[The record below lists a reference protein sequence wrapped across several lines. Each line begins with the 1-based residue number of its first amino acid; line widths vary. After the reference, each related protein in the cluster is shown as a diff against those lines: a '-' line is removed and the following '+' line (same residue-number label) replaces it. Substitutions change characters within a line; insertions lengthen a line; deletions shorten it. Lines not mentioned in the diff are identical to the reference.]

1 MTEQKDDI
9 RQEEEFIVEIPM
21 EDEAGSE
28 VSDAQESEAADEV
41 PTFKS
46 AIREQAREDEVP
58 LSANQTLRKILGG
71 DIHSATKIRRKTG
84 GKLRRQLAVQIFAFI
99 ILYISNRYS
108 CQKYMIEI
116 DRLNTELKSAKY
128 KALSSGSQLTQKT
141 RGSRIMQV
149 LKESKDS
156 SLHIPQQP
164 AYLIE
169 VPQ

>member
-71 DIHSATKIRRKTG
+71 DILSATKIRRQIG
-84 GKLRRQLAVQIFAFI
+84 LILLIFAFI

-116 DRLNTELKSAKY
+116 DRLNTELKSTKY
-128 KALSSGSQLTQKT
+128 NALSSGSQLTQKT

>member
-71 DIHSATKIRRKTG
+71 DILSATKIRRQIG
-84 GKLRRQLAVQIFAFI
+84 LILLIFAFI

-141 RGSRIMQV
+141 RGSHIMQV

>member
-21 EDEAGSE
+21 EDEGGSE

-71 DIHSATKIRRKTG
+71 DILSATKIRRQIG
-84 GKLRRQLAVQIFAFI
+84 LILLIFAFI

>member
-1 MTEQKDDI
+1 MTEQKNDI

-46 AIREQAREDEVP
+46 AIREQAREDEGP

-71 DIHSATKIRRKTG
+71 DILSATKIRRQIG
-84 GKLRRQLAVQIFAFI
+84 LILLIFAFI

>member
-1 MTEQKDDI
+1 M
-9 RQEEEFIVEIPM
+9 
-21 EDEAGSE
+21 
-28 VSDAQESEAADEV
+28 

-71 DIHSATKIRRKTG
+71 DILSATKIRRQIG
-84 GKLRRQLAVQIFAFI
+84 LILLIFAFI

>member
-1 MTEQKDDI
+1 MTEQKNDI

-41 PTFKS
+41 HTFKS

-71 DIHSATKIRRKTG
+71 DILSATKIRRQIG
-84 GKLRRQLAVQIFAFI
+84 LILLIFAFI

>member
-1 MTEQKDDI
+1 MTEQKNDI

-71 DIHSATKIRRKTG
+71 DILSATKIRRQIG
-84 GKLRRQLAVQIFAFI
+84 LILLIFAFI

>member
-28 VSDAQESEAADEV
+28 VSDAQESEAADEG
-41 PTFKS
+41 PNFKS

-71 DIHSATKIRRKTG
+71 DILSATKIRRQIG
-84 GKLRRQLAVQIFAFI
+84 LILLIFAFI

>member
-71 DIHSATKIRRKTG
+71 DILSATKIRRQIG
-84 GKLRRQLAVQIFAFI
+84 LILLIFAFI

>member
-1 MTEQKDDI
+1 
-9 RQEEEFIVEIPM
+9 M

-58 LSANQTLRKILGG
+58 LSANHTLRKILGG
-71 DIHSATKIRRKTG
+71 DILSATKIRRQIG
-84 GKLRRQLAVQIFAFI
+84 LILLIFAFI

>member
-71 DIHSATKIRRKTG
+71 DILSATKIRRQIG
-84 GKLRRQLAVQIFAFI
+84 LILLIFAFI

-164 AYLIE
+164 AY
-169 VPQ
+169 